1 MYFKKVDVV
10 VLDDPIYGDD
20 GFDLLFAS
28 EHKEKVIT
36 NESDVDEDV
45 GGDIVG
51 GSMRLSSSS
60 DAYRSHND
68 PKGKSKIVF
77 GQESVSPKVHPKV
90 KSKFYVGD
98 KGLPTKV
105 ERKGKSTDFVCE
117 QNLSSHVV
125 SQEITH
131 AENKQA
137 KPKCKSFRSTKSTAL
152 HIGRKCSTSKKFKK
166 IDVIEFTKKAE
177 SRLRLPTDVSSHLC
191 LSLDNLHHVT
201 VQNEKCELL
210 KLGTRREK
218 SGKGF
223 RYGYLL
229 LIVKQIYKV
238 FNMAESSS
246 SIREPFFCR
255 HMNGAD
261 EVLLAIPSDAASK
274 LWGND
279 KAPKNVLIQSQDG
292 RKFNVSLS
300 EAKGKHFFFYGWS
313 NVVKHL
319 QLKKGCLVLF
329 NPVDFSTF
337 KVTHFIDG
345 VFQSSFWTSM
355 LSTTSNFIVIPES
368 VLPNFYDYMSGDIIS
383 IIDVGN
389 KIFHVKIET
398 LFGKVGF
405 SIGIDVIVNLFQLE
419 DGCYLIFTRGFGNYF
434 HLTILEKNGVE
445 INYADVQVDE
455 VSIICLLLYIFNYY
469 IVILI
474 NVVCDF

>member
-20 GFDLLFAS
+20 GFDLLLAS

-36 NESDVDEDV
+36 NGSDVDEDV

-77 GQESVSPKVHPKV
+77 GQESVSAKVHPKV

-105 ERKGKSTDFVCE
+105 ERKGKSTDFVCVCLLTLSLNVN
-117 QNLSSHVV
+117 QSLRYPHPSHQHLIWVIVHVLRFPNLMIVCFFRKSLLLK
-125 SQEITH
+125 T
-131 AENKQA
+131 NK
-137 KPKCKSFRSTKSTAL
+137 STTSTAL
-152 HIGRKCSTSKKFKK
+152 HVGRKCSTSKKFKK
-166 IDVIEFTKKAE
+166 TDVIEFTKKAE
-177 SRLRLPTDVSSHLC
+177 RRLRLPTDVSSHLC

-223 RYGYLL
+223 SYLL

-255 HMNGAD
+255 HMNGAY

-300 EAKGKHFFFYGWS
+300 EAKGKHISFSMVSQMLLNIYNS
-313 NVVKHL
+313 
-319 QLKKGCLVLF
+319 KKDVWC
-329 NPVDFSTF
+329 
-337 KVTHFIDG
+337 
-345 VFQSSFWTSM
+345 SSI
-355 LSTTSNFIVIPES
+355 LS
-368 VLPNFYDYMSGDIIS
+368 
-383 IIDVGN
+383 
-389 KIFHVKIET
+389 IFLHSK
-398 LFGKVGF
+398 
-405 SIGIDVIVNLFQLE
+405 
-419 DGCYLIFTRGFGNYF
+419 
-434 HLTILEKNGVE
+434 
-445 INYADVQVDE
+445 
-455 VSIICLLLYIFNYY
+455 
-469 IVILI
+469 
-474 NVVCDF
+474 